1 MTSTMPN
8 KAKVMI
14 GMVAVASL
22 CPLFF
27 GAANW
32 QTPKWPQLALL
43 MIAAALTSQ
52 LKVKLPGMTSTMS
65 GNMPVILLGI
75 TQLGLLGGL
84 MVAATAAIAQS
95 AGSGK
100 LTPVKLLFNTCT
112 LINATALAYAV
123 YHSQTLMAWAG
134 SMGALAMAAA
144 AYFLANTA
152 PVAGIISLTENKN
165 AFAIWHKT
173 FLWSFPNYVV
183 GAGLAAFASQFTT
196 VGLISLVA
204 VVAVLFG
211 VYRSYKMFVGLVEQS
226 AEQSKAMAMA
236 MAAGR

>member
-1 MTSTMPN
+1 MTNTMPN

-22 CPLFF
+22 CPVAL

-32 QTPKWPQLALL
+32 QTPTWSQLALL

-52 LKVKLPGMTSTMS
+52 LRVKLPGLTSTMS
-65 GNMPVILLGI
+65 GNLPVILLGI

-84 MVAATAAIAQS
+84 MVAVTAAVAQS
-95 AGSGK
+95 AASGK
-100 LTPVKLLFNTCT
+100 LKPVQFLFNTCT
-112 LINATALAYAV
+112 LMNATALAYAV
-123 YHSQTLMAWAG
+123 YHSRFLTASVG
-134 SMGALAMAAA
+134 SMGTLAMAAA
-144 AYFLANTA
+144 VYFLTNTA
-152 PVAGIISLTENKN
+152 PVAAIISLTEDKN
-165 AFAIWHKT
+165 AMAIWHKA

-196 VGLISLVA
+196 VGLVSLAA

-211 VYRSYKMFVGLVEQS
+211 VYRSYKMFVSLVEQS
-226 AEQSKAMAMA
+226 EQPKTMSMS